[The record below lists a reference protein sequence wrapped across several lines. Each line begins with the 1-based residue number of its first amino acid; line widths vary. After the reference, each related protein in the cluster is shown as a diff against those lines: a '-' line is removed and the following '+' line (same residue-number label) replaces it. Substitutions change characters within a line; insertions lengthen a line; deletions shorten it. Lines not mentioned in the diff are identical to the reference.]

1 MSLLV
6 VGTVAFD
13 KIETPFG
20 KTGRILGGAGTYASL
35 AASLLANDIQLV
47 SVVGEDFPSAY
58 MDLFRQRH
66 IDTEGIKVVEGARSF
81 FWEGRYHS
89 NMNVR
94 DTLVT
99 ELNVLAG
106 FDPVLPE
113 SYRTSKY
120 VLLGNLTPVIQ
131 RKVIEQMA
139 ERPSLICMDTMNFWM
154 DTAWDDLLEVLK
166 LVDVLAINDEE
177 ARQLS
182 GEYALISA
190 AKKIMKMGPR
200 YLIIKRGEYGAL
212 LFHGDEVFH
221 SAAMLLEHVVDPTG
235 AGDSFA
241 GGFMGYVSH
250 VDEPSFDTLK
260 KALVYG
266 SVTASFTVEAFG
278 TDALLRVNRE
288 ALAARLGLFTK
299 MTGVVL

>member
-35 AASLLANDIQLV
+35 AASFLGNDIKLV
-47 SVVGEDFPSAY
+47 SVVGGDFPSTY
-58 MDLFRQRH
+58 LDLFRERQ
-66 IDTEGIKVVEGARSF
+66 INTDGIKVVEGAKSF

-99 ELNVLAG
+99 ELNVLSD

-131 RKVIEQMA
+131 RKVIEQMS

-154 DTAWDDLLEVLK
+154 DTAWNDLLEVLK
-166 LVDVLAINDEE
+166 MVDLLAINDEE

-182 GEYALISA
+182 GEYSLIQA
-190 AKKIMKMGPR
+190 AKKIMEMGPR

-212 LFHGDEVFH
+212 LFHADEVFH
-221 SAAMLLEHVVDPTG
+221 SAAMLLENVVDPTG

-241 GGFMGYVSH
+241 GGFMGYISR
-250 VDEPSFDTLK
+250 VDDPSFETLK
-260 KALVYG
+260 KALIYG
-266 SVTASFTVEAFG
+266 TVTASFTVEGFG
-278 TDALLRVNRE
+278 TDALMEVSRE
-288 ALAARLGLFTK
+288 ALDARLNLYSR
-299 MTGVVL
+299 MTGVVI